1 MPSSQESPLNVAIV
15 GAGLAGLLAA
25 RVLREK
31 HNIKVYERAS
41 VPAEVGAA
49 INIGPNGVRILD
61 TLGFDRLNA
70 GSQSVGATKIFTRE
84 GKLTL
89 DEKHNYAE
97 KYGADWLFQH
107 RADLRNEFL
116 RLATQ
121 ETAISGIPGKP
132 AQIFWDQRVVNIS
145 PEQGW
150 ITLDSGEKI
159 HADLVIAADG
169 IKSIIRPHIVG
180 DAAFQTARPSGLSAF
195 RFTLEVDEIKQ
206 SLNEIPQILQP
217 DQPTCLSMVY
227 SFDDTMRSVVMYP
240 CRNFQILNF
249 VCIVPDSSLKEETTE
264 SWTASGDRE
273 ELLSLF
279 SDFPVWV
286 QDYLRIATN
295 IKLWQLRDQDPLPTY
310 IRGRT
315 VLIGDAAHAMTP
327 HQGQGG
333 TQAVEDAEA
342 FRLFLQPGVSSADVP
357 QLLRNLDSVRR
368 PRASL
373 IQNNTRKAKN
383 KRTAEEVYMFEKIN
397 WTYPG
402 IFEGLKTAKVA

>member
-1 MPSSQESPLNVAIV
+1 MLSSQEIPLNVAIV

-31 HNIKVYERAS
+31 HNVK
-41 VPAEVGAA
+41 VGAA

-70 GSQSVGATKIFTRE
+70 GSQAVGATKVFTKD

-116 RLATQ
+116 RLATE
-121 ETAISGIPGKP
+121 ETATSGIPGKP
-132 AQIFWDQRVVNIS
+132 AQIFWDQKVVDIS

-169 IKSIIRPHIVG
+169 IKSAIRPHVVG

-206 SLNEIPQILQP
+206 SLNENPQILQP
-217 DQPTCLSMVY
+217 DQPTCLSTVY
-227 SFDDTMRSVVMYP
+227 SFDETMRSVVMYP

-264 SWTASGDRE
+264 SWTASGDRV

-279 SDFPVWV
+279 TDFPVWV
-286 QDYLRIATN
+286 QDYLRYELQFHNFGTM
-295 IKLWQLRDQDPLPTY
+295 
-310 IRGRT
+310 RGMSPR
-315 VLIGDAAHAMTP
+315 
-327 HQGQGG
+327 GQGG

-383 KRTAEEVYMFEKIN
+383 KRTAEEVFMFEKIN

-402 IFEGLKTAKVA
+402 IFEGLKTANVA

>member
-1 MPSSQESPLNVAIV
+1 MSSSQESPLNVVIV

-31 HNIKVYERAS
+31 HNVKVYERAS
-41 VPAEVGAA
+41 APAEVGAA

-70 GSQSVGATKIFTRE
+70 GSQAVGATKVFTRD

-89 DEKHNYAE
+89 DERHNYAE

-116 RLATQ
+116 RLAT
-121 ETAISGIPGKP
+121 EDTITSGIPGKP
-132 AQIFWDQRVVNIS
+132 AQIFWDQKVVDIS

-150 ITLDSGEKI
+150 ITLGSGEKI
-159 HADLVIAADG
+159 QADLV
-169 IKSIIRPHIVG
+169 IVG

-195 RFTLEVDEIKQ
+195 RFTLEVDDIKQ

-227 SFDDTMRSVVMYP
+227 SFDDSMRSVVMYP

-249 VCIVPDSSLKEETTE
+249 VCIAPDSSLKEETTE

-279 SDFPVWV
+279 SDFPIWV
-286 QDYLRIATN
+286 QDYLRTSNSGNSETKIRC
-295 IKLWQLRDQDPLPTY
+295 QPT
-310 IRGRT
+310 
-315 VLIGDAAHAMTP
+315 
-327 HQGQGG
+327 
-333 TQAVEDAEA
+333 
-342 FRLFLQPGVSSADVP
+342 SAGE
-357 QLLRNLDSVRR
+357 QS
-368 PRASL
+368 
-373 IQNNTRKAKN
+373 
-383 KRTAEEVYMFEKIN
+383 
-397 WTYPG
+397 
-402 IFEGLKTAKVA
+402 